1 MPSNVC
7 DENAQD
13 VARDACALPA
23 GDAVEAA
30 IQPSSLPNRD
40 DVFAPLDTIA
50 LEALALNQ
58 ETSLRVYSDHH
69 FFSWTQGVLQNLIR
83 HEALLCILRNGE
95 SERPLVEGFTTA
107 SVEPEHL
114 CHLYRQNSL
123 FAEKLIKDWEKNFF
137 QPVRY
142 ALQAGT
148 DAELP
153 ASELAREL
161 QRIGAGCIVVHGTH
175 DANGRMGSLFI
186 FACRAEDAESGA
198 IHMIEMMTPF
208 VHAAWLRAKANPC
221 VGEGAGGAHPAA
233 RDLLTQREQEV
244 LKWVCLGKSN
254 IEIGMILGIS
264 SLTVKN
270 HVQEILRRLNVQNR
284 AQAVGKA
291 FNLHILSC

>member
-7 DENAQD
+7 DENAQAAL
-13 VARDACALPA
+13 VSPASDAAAASTPPALP
-23 GDAVEAA
+23 
-30 IQPSSLPNRD
+30 IRD

-95 SERPLVEGFTTA
+95 SERPLVESFTTA

-114 CHLYRQNSL
+114 CHLFRQNSL

-142 ALQAGT
+142 DLAGEGDP
-148 DAELP
+148 DADLP
-153 ASELAREL
+153 ASELVHEL
-161 QRIGAGCIVVHGTH
+161 NRIGAGCIVAHGTH

-186 FACRAEDAESGA
+186 FACRAEDTLPGA

-208 VHAAWLRAKANPC
+208 VHAAWVRAKANPC
-221 VGEGAGGAHPAA
+221 VGEGAGSAHPAA
-233 RDLLTQREQEV
+233 RDLLTLREQEV
-244 LKWVCLGKSN
+244 LKWVYLGKSN

>member
-1 MPSNVC
+1 MPSDVC
-7 DENAQD
+7 HENAQETF
-13 VARDACALPA
+13 VHAAS
-23 GDAVEAA
+23 DAVLAA
-30 IQPSSLPNRD
+30 TQPLPCRD
-40 DVFAPLDTIA
+40 DVFAPLDTIE

-83 HEALLCILRNGE
+83 HEALLCVLRNGE

-114 CHLYRQNSL
+114 CHLYCQNSP
-123 FAEKLIKDWEKNFF
+123 FAEKLMKDWEKNFF

-142 ALQAGT
+142 DLEPGAGAGAGA
-148 DAELP
+148 DLP
-153 ASELAREL
+153 ASALAREL
-161 QRIGAGCIVVHGTH
+161 ERIGVGCIVVHGTH

-186 FACRAEDAESGA
+186 FACRTEDAGPGA
-198 IHMIEMMTPF
+198 MHMIEMMTPF
-208 VHAAWLRAKANPC
+208 IHAAWVRAKVCPG
-221 VGEGAGGAHPAA
+221 VGEGAGSAHSAA
-233 RDLLTQREQEV
+233 RDLLTLREQEV

-264 SLTVKN
+264 ALTVKN

>member
-1 MPSNVC
+1 MPSDVC
-7 DENAQD
+7 HENEQGLA
-13 VARDACALPA
+13 PPSA
-23 GDAVEAA
+23 GEAV
-30 IQPSSLPNRD
+30 SSRPPMLGG
-40 DVFAPLDTIA
+40 DVFAPLDTIE

-83 HEALLCILRNGE
+83 HEALICVLRNGE
-95 SERPLVEGFTTA
+95 SERPLVESFTTA
-107 SVEPEHL
+107 SVEPEHFS
-114 CHLYRQNSL
+114 HLYRQNSL
-123 FAEKLIKDWEKNFF
+123 FAEKLVKDWEKNFF

-142 ALQAGT
+142 DLEGGI
-148 DAELP
+148 DADLP

-161 QRIGAGCIVVHGTH
+161 IRIGARCIVAHGTH

-186 FACRAEDAESGA
+186 FACRAEDNLPGA

-208 VHAAWLRAKANPC
+208 VHAAWLRAKANPR
-221 VGEGAGGAHPAA
+221 VGDGAGSAHPAA
-233 RDLLTQREQEV
+233 RDLLTLREQEV
-244 LKWVCLGKSN
+244 LKWVYLGKSN